1 MNNKFIK
8 HICLFASIFCLFA
21 CDEEIQT
28 SSSRDNNNWFTESE
42 LSKVGL
48 SGLTAPSNCKG
59 LMNTDIYWFNEG
71 YSFSQECE
79 SEDVLVENATTYLNY
94 FIDKYDNLF
103 GYTRSY
109 ITGKDTFY
117 YYIINDKTL
126 SSYRS
131 DNPSPLYKFYYI
143 TNQNVDDEG
152 YFVKDAVWS
161 FEIRFEDNKLKIFI
175 ENGNK
180 NHSGMINFKYKI
192 K

>member
-8 HICLFASIFCLFA
+8 HICLFASIFCLFS
-21 CDEEIQT
+21 CGEETQT

-79 SEDVLVENATTYLNY
+79 SEDVLVENSTTYLNY

-109 ITGKDTFY
+109 ITGEDTFY

-161 FEIRFEDNKLKIFI
+161 FEIRFEENKLKIFI

>member
-8 HICLFASIFCLFA
+8 HICLFASIFCLFS
-21 CDEEIQT
+21 CGDETQT
-28 SSSRDNNNWFTESE
+28 SSGHDNNNWFTESE

-48 SGLTAPSNCKG
+48 SGLSAPSNCKG
-59 LMNTDIYWFNEG
+59 LMSTDIYWFNEG

-79 SEDVLVENATTYLNY
+79 SEDVLVENSTTYLNY

-109 ITGKDTFY
+109 ITGEDTFY

-161 FEIRFEDNKLKIFI
+161 FEIRFEENKLKIFI

>member
-8 HICLFASIFCLFA
+8 HICLFASVFCLFS
-21 CDEEIQT
+21 CGEETQT
-28 SSSRDNNNWFTESE
+28 SSGHDNNNWFTESE

-48 SGLTAPSNCKG
+48 SGLSAPSNCKG
-59 LMNTDIYWFNEG
+59 VMSTDIYWYSEG

-94 FIDKYDNLF
+94 FINKYDNLF

-109 ITGKDTFY
+109 ITGEDTFY

-161 FEIRFEDNKLKIFI
+161 FEIRFEENKLKIFI

>member
-8 HICLFASIFCLFA
+8 HICLFASIFCLFS
-21 CDEEIQT
+21 CGEGTQT
-28 SSSRDNNNWFTESE
+28 LSSRDNNNWFTESE

-79 SEDVLVENATTYLNY
+79 SEDVLVENSTTYLNY

-109 ITGKDTFY
+109 TTSEDTFC

-143 TNQNVDDEG
+143 TNQNVDDDG
-152 YFVKDAVWS
+152 FFVKDAVWS
-161 FEIRFEDNKLKIFI
+161 FEIRFEENKLKIFI

>member
-8 HICLFASIFCLFA
+8 HICLFASIFCLFS
-21 CDEEIQT
+21 CGEETQT

-79 SEDVLVENATTYLNY
+79 SEDVLVENSTTYLNY

-109 ITGKDTFY
+109 ITGEDTFY

-143 TNQNVDDEG
+143 TNQNVDEEG
-152 YFVKDAVWS
+152 FFVKDAVWS
-161 FEIRFEDNKLKIFI
+161 FEIRFEENKLKIFI

-180 NHSGMINFKYKI
+180 NHSGMINYKYKI
-192 K
+192 R

>member
-8 HICLFASIFCLFA
+8 HICLFASVFCLFS
-21 CDEEIQT
+21 CGEETQT
-28 SSSRDNNNWFTESE
+28 SSGHDNNNWFTESE

-79 SEDVLVENATTYLNY
+79 NEDVLVENATTYLNY
-94 FIDKYDNLF
+94 FINKYDNLF

-143 TNQNVDDEG
+143 TNQNVDDDG
-152 YFVKDAVWS
+152 FFVKDAVWS
-161 FEIRFEDNKLKIFI
+161 FEIRFEENKLKIFI

>member
-8 HICLFASIFCLFA
+8 HICLFASVFCLFS
-21 CDEEIQT
+21 CGEETQT
-28 SSSRDNNNWFTESE
+28 SSGHDNNNWFTESE

-79 SEDVLVENATTYLNY
+79 NEDVLVENATTYLNY
-94 FIDKYDNLF
+94 FINKYDNLF

-109 ITGKDTFY
+109 IAGEDTFY

-143 TNQNVDDEG
+143 TNQNVDEEG

-175 ENGNK
+175 ENGNE
-180 NHSGMINFKYKI
+180 NHSGKINYKYKI
-192 K
+192 R

>member
-8 HICLFASIFCLFA
+8 HICLFASVFCLFS
-21 CDEEIQT
+21 CGDETQT
-28 SSSRDNNNWFTESE
+28 SSGHDNNNWFTESE

-48 SGLTAPSNCKG
+48 SGLSAPSNCKG
-59 LMNTDIYWFNEG
+59 VMSTDIYWFNEG

-79 SEDVLVENATTYLNY
+79 NEDVLVENATTYLNY

-109 ITGKDTFY
+109 ITGEDTFY

-143 TNQNVDDEG
+143 TNQNVDEEG
-152 YFVKDAVWS
+152 YFVEDAVWS
-161 FEIRFEDNKLKIFI
+161 FEIRFEENKLKIFI

>member
-8 HICLFASIFCLFA
+8 HICLFASIFCLFS
-21 CDEEIQT
+21 CGEETQT
-28 SSSRDNNNWFTESE
+28 LSSRDNNNWFTESE

-48 SGLTAPSNCKG
+48 SVLSAPSNCKG
-59 LMNTDIYWFNEG
+59 VMSTDIYWYNEG

-79 SEDVLVENATTYLNY
+79 NEDVLVENATTYLNY

-109 ITGKDTFY
+109 ITGEDTFY

-131 DNPSPLYKFYYI
+131 DNPSSLYKFYYI

-192 K
+192 R

>member
-8 HICLFASIFCLFA
+8 HICLFASVFCLFS
-21 CDEEIQT
+21 CGEETQT
-28 SSSRDNNNWFTESE
+28 SSGHDNNNWFTESE

-59 LMNTDIYWFNEG
+59 VMSTDIYWFNEG

-79 SEDVLVENATTYLNY
+79 NEDVLVENATTYLNY

-109 ITGKDTFY
+109 ITGEDTFY

-143 TNQNVDDEG
+143 TNQNVDEEG
-152 YFVKDAVWS
+152 YFVEDAVWS
-161 FEIRFEDNKLKIFI
+161 FEIRFEENKLKIFI

-192 K
+192 R

>member
-8 HICLFASIFCLFA
+8 HICLFASIFCLFS
-21 CDEEIQT
+21 CGEETQT
-28 SSSRDNNNWFTESE
+28 LSSRDNNNWFTESE

-59 LMNTDIYWFNEG
+59 VMSTDIYWFNEG

-94 FIDKYDNLF
+94 FINKYDNLF
-103 GYTRSY
+103 GYTKSY
-109 ITGKDTFY
+109 ITGEDTFY

>member
-8 HICLFASIFCLFA
+8 YICLFASVFCLFS
-21 CDEEIQT
+21 CGDETQT
-28 SSSRDNNNWFTESE
+28 SSGHDNNNWFTESE

-48 SGLTAPSNCKG
+48 SGLSAPSNCKG
-59 LMNTDIYWFNEG
+59 VMSTDIYWFNEG

-79 SEDVLVENATTYLNY
+79 NEDVLVENATTYLNY

-109 ITGKDTFY
+109 ITGEDTFY

-152 YFVKDAVWS
+152 YFVEDAVWS
-161 FEIRFEDNKLKIFI
+161 FEIRFEENKLKIFI

-192 K
+192 R

>member
-8 HICLFASIFCLFA
+8 HICLVTSIFCLFA
-21 CDEEIQT
+21 CSEETQI

-59 LMNTDIYWFNEG
+59 LMSTDIYWFNEG

-79 SEDVLVENATTYLNY
+79 SEDVLVENSTMYLNY

-109 ITGKDTFY
+109 TTSKDTFC

-143 TNQNVDDEG
+143 TNQNVDDDG
-152 YFVKDAVWS
+152 FFVKDAVWS
-161 FEIRFEDNKLKIFI
+161 FEIRFEENKLKIFI

>member
-8 HICLFASIFCLFA
+8 HICLFTSIFCLFS
-21 CDEEIQT
+21 CDDETQT
-28 SSSRDNNNWFTESE
+28 SSGHDNNNWFTESE

-48 SGLTAPSNCKG
+48 SGLSAPSNCKG
-59 LMNTDIYWFNEG
+59 VMSTDIYWFNEG

-79 SEDVLVENATTYLNY
+79 NEDVLVENATTYLNY

-109 ITGKDTFY
+109 ITGEDTFY

-161 FEIRFEDNKLKIFI
+161 FEIRFEENKLKIFI

>member
-8 HICLFASIFCLFA
+8 HICLFASIFCLFS
-21 CDEEIQT
+21 CGDETQT
-28 SSSRDNNNWFTESE
+28 SSGHDNNNWFTELE

-48 SGLTAPSNCKG
+48 SGLSAPSNCKG
-59 LMNTDIYWFNEG
+59 LMSTDIYWFNEG

-79 SEDVLVENATTYLNY
+79 SEDVLVENSTTYLNY

-109 ITGKDTFY
+109 ITGEDTFY

-143 TNQNVDDEG
+143 TNQNVDEEG
-152 YFVKDAVWS
+152 YFVEDAVWS
-161 FEIRFEDNKLKIFI
+161 FEIRFEENKLKIFI

>member
-8 HICLFASIFCLFA
+8 HICLFASIFCLFS
-21 CDEEIQT
+21 CGDETQT
-28 SSSRDNNNWFTESE
+28 SSGHDNNNWFTESE

-48 SGLTAPSNCKG
+48 SGLSAPSNCKG
-59 LMNTDIYWFNEG
+59 LMSTDIYWFNEG

-109 ITGKDTFY
+109 ATGEDTFY

-143 TNQNVDDEG
+143 TNKNVDDEG

-161 FEIRFEDNKLKIFI
+161 FEIRIEENKLKIFI

>member
-8 HICLFASIFCLFA
+8 HICLFASIFCLFS
-21 CDEEIQT
+21 CGEETQT
-28 SSSRDNNNWFTESE
+28 LSSRDNNNWFTESE

-79 SEDVLVENATTYLNY
+79 SEDVLVENSTTYLNY

-109 ITGKDTFY
+109 ITGEDTFY

-143 TNQNVDDEG
+143 TNQNVDEEG

-161 FEIRFEDNKLKIFI
+161 FEIRFEENKLKIFI

>member
-8 HICLFASIFCLFA
+8 HICLFASIFCLFS
-21 CDEEIQT
+21 CGEETQT
-28 SSSRDNNNWFTESE
+28 LSSRDNNNWFTESE

-48 SGLTAPSNCKG
+48 SGLSAPSNCKG
-59 LMNTDIYWFNEG
+59 LMSTDIYWFNEG

-109 ITGKDTFY
+109 ITGEDTFY

-161 FEIRFEDNKLKIFI
+161 FEIRFEENKLKIFI

-180 NHSGMINFKYKI
+180 NHSGLINFKYKI
-192 K
+192 R

>member
-21 CDEEIQT
+21 CGEETQT
-28 SSSRDNNNWFTESE
+28 LSSRDNNNWFTESE

-59 LMNTDIYWFNEG
+59 LMSTDIKWFNEG

-79 SEDVLVENATTYLNY
+79 NEDVLVENATTYLNY

-109 ITGKDTFY
+109 ITGEDTFY

-180 NHSGMINFKYKI
+180 NHSGMINYKYKI
-192 K
+192 R

>member
-8 HICLFASIFCLFA
+8 HICLFASIFCLFS
-21 CDEEIQT
+21 CGEETQT

-48 SGLTAPSNCKG
+48 SGLSAPSNCKG
-59 LMNTDIYWFNEG
+59 VMSTDIYWYSEG

-79 SEDVLVENATTYLNY
+79 SEDVLVENSTTYLNY

-109 ITGKDTFY
+109 ITGEDTFY

-143 TNQNVDDEG
+143 TNQNVDEEG
-152 YFVKDAVWS
+152 FFVKDAVWS
-161 FEIRFEDNKLKIFI
+161 FEIRFEENKLKIFI

-180 NHSGMINFKYKI
+180 NHSGLINYKYKI
-192 K
+192 R

>member
-8 HICLFASIFCLFA
+8 HICLFASIFCLFS
-21 CDEEIQT
+21 CGEETQT
-28 SSSRDNNNWFTESE
+28 LSSRDNNNWFTESE

-79 SEDVLVENATTYLNY
+79 SEDVLVENSTTYLNY

-109 ITGKDTFY
+109 ITGEDTFY

-143 TNQNVDDEG
+143 TNQNVDEEG

-161 FEIRFEDNKLKIFI
+161 FEIRFEENKLKIFI

-180 NHSGMINFKYKI
+180 NHSGMIDYKYKI
-192 K
+192 R

>member
-21 CDEEIQT
+21 CGEETQT
-28 SSSRDNNNWFTESE
+28 LSSRDNNNWFTESE

-79 SEDVLVENATTYLNY
+79 SEEVLVENSTTYLNY

-109 ITGKDTFY
+109 ITGEDTFY

-152 YFVKDAVWS
+152 FFVKDAVWS
-161 FEIRFEDNKLKIFI
+161 FEIRFEENKLKIFI

-180 NHSGMINFKYKI
+180 NHSGMINYKYKI
-192 K
+192 R

>member
-8 HICLFASIFCLFA
+8 HICLFASVFCLFS
-21 CDEEIQT
+21 CGEETQT
-28 SSSRDNNNWFTESE
+28 SSGHDNNNWFTESE

-79 SEDVLVENATTYLNY
+79 SEEVLVENSTMYLNY

-109 ITGKDTFY
+109 ITGEDTFY

-143 TNQNVDDEG
+143 TNQNVDDDG
-152 YFVKDAVWS
+152 FFVKDAVWS
-161 FEIRFEDNKLKIFI
+161 FEIRFEENKLKIFI

>member
-21 CDEEIQT
+21 CGEETQT
-28 SSSRDNNNWFTESE
+28 SSGHDNNNWFTESE

-48 SGLTAPSNCKG
+48 SGLSAPSNCKG
-59 LMNTDIYWFNEG
+59 VMSTDIYWFNEG

-79 SEDVLVENATTYLNY
+79 NEDVLVENATTYLNY

-109 ITGKDTFY
+109 ITGEDTFY

-143 TNQNVDDEG
+143 TNQNVDEEG
-152 YFVKDAVWS
+152 YFVEDAVWS
-161 FEIRFEDNKLKIFI
+161 FEIRFEENKLKIFI

>member
-8 HICLFASIFCLFA
+8 HICLFASVFCLFS
-21 CDEEIQT
+21 CGEETQT
-28 SSSRDNNNWFTESE
+28 SSGHDNNNWFTESE

-79 SEDVLVENATTYLNY
+79 NEDVLVENATTYLNY
-94 FIDKYDNLF
+94 FINKYDNLF

-180 NHSGMINFKYKI
+180 NHSGMINYKYKI
-192 K
+192 R

>member
-1 MNNKFIK
+1 M
-8 HICLFASIFCLFA
+8 S
-21 CDEEIQT
+21 
-28 SSSRDNNNWFTESE
+28 
-42 LSKVGL
+42 
-48 SGLTAPSNCKG
+48 
-59 LMNTDIYWFNEG
+59 TDIYWFNEG

-79 SEDVLVENATTYLNY
+79 NEDVLVENATTYLNY

-109 ITGKDTFY
+109 ITGEDTFY

-143 TNQNVDDEG
+143 TNQNVDEEG
-152 YFVKDAVWS
+152 CFVEDAVWS
-161 FEIRFEDNKLKIFI
+161 FEIRFEENKLKIFI

>member
-8 HICLFASIFCLFA
+8 HICLFASVFCLFS
-21 CDEEIQT
+21 CSEETQI

-79 SEDVLVENATTYLNY
+79 SEDVLVENSTTYLNY

-109 ITGKDTFY
+109 ATSEDTFC

-143 TNQNVDDEG
+143 TNQNVDDDG
-152 YFVKDAVWS
+152 FFVKDAVWS
-161 FEIRFEDNKLKIFI
+161 FEIRFEENKLKIFI

>member
-8 HICLFASIFCLFA
+8 HICLFASVFCLFS
-21 CDEEIQT
+21 CGDETQT
-28 SSSRDNNNWFTESE
+28 SSGHDNNNWFTESE

-48 SGLTAPSNCKG
+48 SGLSAPSNCKG
-59 LMNTDIYWFNEG
+59 VMSTDIYWYSEG

-94 FIDKYDNLF
+94 FINKYDNLF

-109 ITGKDTFY
+109 ITGEDTFY

-161 FEIRFEDNKLKIFI
+161 FEIRFEENKLKIFI

-180 NHSGMINFKYKI
+180 NHSGMINYKYKI
-192 K
+192 R

>member
-8 HICLFASIFCLFA
+8 HICLFTSIFCLFS
-21 CDEEIQT
+21 CGDETQT
-28 SSSRDNNNWFTESE
+28 SSGHDNNNWFTESE

-48 SGLTAPSNCKG
+48 SGLSAPSNCKG
-59 LMNTDIYWFNEG
+59 VMSTDIYWFNEG

-79 SEDVLVENATTYLNY
+79 NEDVLVENATTYLNY
-94 FIDKYDNLF
+94 FINKYDNLF

-109 ITGKDTFY
+109 ITGEDTFY

-161 FEIRFEDNKLKIFI
+161 FEIRFEENKLKIFI

-180 NHSGMINFKYKI
+180 NHSGLINFKYKI
-192 K
+192 R

>member
-8 HICLFASIFCLFA
+8 HICLFASVFCLFS
-21 CDEEIQT
+21 CGEETQT
-28 SSSRDNNNWFTESE
+28 LSSRDNNNWFTESE

-79 SEDVLVENATTYLNY
+79 SEDVLVENSTTYLNY
-94 FIDKYDNLF
+94 FIKKYDNLF

-109 ITGKDTFY
+109 GTGEDTFY

-152 YFVKDAVWS
+152 YFVEDAVWS
-161 FEIRFEDNKLKIFI
+161 FEIRFEENKLKIFI

>member
-8 HICLFASIFCLFA
+8 HICLVTSIFCLFS
-21 CDEEIQT
+21 CGEETQT
-28 SSSRDNNNWFTESE
+28 LSSRDNNNWFTESE

-79 SEDVLVENATTYLNY
+79 SEEVLVENSTTYLNY

-103 GYTRSY
+103 GYTRSCA
-109 ITGKDTFY
+109 TGKDTFY

-152 YFVKDAVWS
+152 FFVKDAVWS
-161 FEIRFEDNKLKIFI
+161 FEIRFEENKLKIFI

-180 NHSGMINFKYKI
+180 NHSGMINYKYKI
-192 K
+192 R

>member
-8 HICLFASIFCLFA
+8 HICLFASVFCLFS
-21 CDEEIQT
+21 CGEETQT
-28 SSSRDNNNWFTESE
+28 SSSHDNNNWFTESE

-79 SEDVLVENATTYLNY
+79 SEEVLVENATTYLNY
-94 FIDKYDNLF
+94 FINKYDNLF

-109 ITGKDTFY
+109 ITGEDTFY

-143 TNQNVDDEG
+143 TNQNVDDDG
-152 YFVKDAVWS
+152 FFVKDAVWS
-161 FEIRFEDNKLKIFI
+161 FEIRFEENKLKIFI

>member
-59 LMNTDIYWFNEG
+59 LMSTDIYWYNEG

-79 SEDVLVENATTYLNY
+79 SEDVLVENSTTYLNY

-103 GYTRSY
+103 GYTKSY
-109 ITGKDTFY
+109 ATSKDTFC

-143 TNQNVDDEG
+143 TNQNVDDDG
-152 YFVKDAVWS
+152 FFVKDAVWS
-161 FEIRFEDNKLKIFI
+161 FEIRFEGNKLKIFI

>member
-8 HICLFASIFCLFA
+8 HICLFASVFCLFS
-21 CDEEIQT
+21 CGEETQT
-28 SSSRDNNNWFTESE
+28 SSCHDNNNWFTESE

-48 SGLTAPSNCKG
+48 SGLSAPSNCKG

-79 SEDVLVENATTYLNY
+79 NEDVLVENATTYLNY
-94 FIDKYDNLF
+94 FINKYDNLF

-143 TNQNVDDEG
+143 TNQNVDEEG

-161 FEIRFEDNKLKIFI
+161 FEIRFEENKLKIFI
-175 ENGNK
+175 ENGNE
-180 NHSGMINFKYKI
+180 NHSGMINYKYKI
-192 K
+192 R